1 MNKKTLLVKKYNF
14 FPIILQIYYM
24 YDNMYLLHLKFV
36 YLQTVTWDIIIII
49 NYLFV
54 PRWPAHSN
62 IFF

>member
-36 YLQTVTWDIIIII
+36 YLQTVT
-49 NYLFV
+49 
-54 PRWPAHSN
+54 
-62 IFF
+62 